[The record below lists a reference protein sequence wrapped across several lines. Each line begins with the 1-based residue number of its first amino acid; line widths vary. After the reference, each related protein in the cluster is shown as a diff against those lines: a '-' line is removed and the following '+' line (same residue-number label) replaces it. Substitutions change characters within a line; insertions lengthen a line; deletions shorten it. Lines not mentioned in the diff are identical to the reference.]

1 MSELI
6 ANEDYTL
13 LAIAV
18 SPGTWV
24 PGIPSEVRTPAL
36 RSDAPGGKDILVDKI
51 DYIYTAAPTPP
62 ATPCTLAGHTF
73 VSGVGLVTATAV
85 KAKCDGKAVMREGDQ
100 GTCTGSFTPPS
111 GPAVVCT
118 CDLVVQ
124 VAGQL
129 KAKAA

>member
-6 ANEDYTL
+6 ANENYTL
-13 LAIAV
+13 LATPV

-24 PGIPSEVRTPAL
+24 PGIPSEGRTPAL
-36 RSDAPGGKDILVDKI
+36 KSDAPDGKDILVDKI

-62 ATPCTLAGHTF
+62 AAPCTLAGHTF
-73 VSGVGLVTATAV
+73 VSGVGLITATAV
-85 KAKCDGKAVMREGDQ
+85 KAKCDGKVTMREGDQ
-100 GTCTGSFTPPS
+100 GTCTGSFTPPV
-111 GPAVVCT
+111 GPPVVCA

-124 VAGQL
+124 AAGQL